1 MKQPILFVLLGLLAS
16 ASATAQSVYLV
27 DIKADGAT
35 VEHHGFAAPDANLA
49 DGFAATY
56 HLPKTVPGTY
66 ATLDYGRFVT
76 DFTAIDA
83 EGKALKVKKKGNN
96 SWEVRGSAAPVTV
109 RYTVASIMELKVKKD
124 KIFEPASTYHDDQKG
139 SVLNGGGVYGFWT
152 GQERGA
158 VTVDLGTPEGW
169 FAATSLE
176 GKAGNG
182 RTKLVAS
189 SYHALLDNPVLLT
202 KPDTAGFWVANTR
215 VTIAVLDL
223 NGTPRAADFKRELE
237 ADMSAVARF
246 LPQLPVDRYTFL
258 TMVGDFRWAG
268 DVLFSGK
275 PSVGGIIKVVRSLSN
290 QGFGALE
297 HNTSSVYY
305 LGDFGSGERMP
316 EDLRVE
322 KQLLDAAV
330 HEFMHIITPLG
341 LHAPAIH
348 DFDYANPTMSQH
360 LWLYEGV
367 TEYFAQLIRYQ
378 GGRLTQQEYLDAMR
392 GKISQ
397 GEKFPNSKFS
407 FTEMSRNVLDKPY
420 ADAYM
425 HVYDRGAVM
434 AWLIDAQIRSA
445 HQGQRSLIDVIMAL
459 HTQYGPER
467 PFDEA
472 GFFDAFCEVAETPG
486 LREFF
491 TKHVEGREALPYA
504 EALKLVGLEYQAKG
518 SEVKAMNPLDA
529 GKNDLK
535 VKAGNLGMSRVVQKV
550 GPNEWA
556 GLQVGDEVAM
566 QDLVAAREAAVDG
579 VMKLPVT
586 RGGSRVV
593 LEVPVKTETVSRPHQ
608 LSVAN
613 DALWTAFSTR
623 P

>member
-1 MKQPILFVLLGLLAS
+1 MIRSFFFAALAL
-16 ASATAQSVYLV
+16 AATAKAQSVYRV
-27 DIKADGAT
+27 DLTADGAT
-35 VEHHGFAAPDANLA
+35 VAHTGFAAPDANPA
-49 DGFAATY
+49 DGFSATY

-66 ATLDYGRFVT
+66 ATLDYGRYVT
-76 DFTAIDA
+76 DFTATDA
-83 EGKALKVKKKGNN
+83 QGKALKVKKMGNN
-96 SWEVRGSAAPVTV
+96 SWKVSGTSAPVAV
-109 RYTVASIMELKVKKD
+109 RYSVASIMELEVKKN
-124 KIFEPASTYHDDQKG
+124 KIFEPASTFHDDQKG

-152 GQERGA
+152 GQERGS
-158 VTVDLGTPEGW
+158 VRVDLGTPAGW
-169 FAATSLE
+169 FAATSLDGE
-176 GKAGNG
+176 AGNG
-182 RTKLVAS
+182 RTLLRAD

-223 NGTPRAADFKRELE
+223 NATLRAADFKRELE
-237 ADMSAVARF
+237 ADMAAVARF

-268 DVLFSGK
+268 DILFSGK
-275 PSVGGIIKVVRSLSN
+275 PSLGGIIKVAKSLGS

-305 LGDFGSGERMP
+305 LGDFGTGERMP
-316 EDLRVE
+316 KELRVE

-348 DFDYANPTMSQH
+348 DFDYANPSMSQH

-378 GGRLTQQEYLDAMR
+378 GGRLSEKEYLDAMR
-392 GKISQ
+392 GKIVQ

-420 ADAYM
+420 KDAYL

-434 AWLIDAQIRSA
+434 AWLIDARIRGA
-445 HQGQRSLIDVIMAL
+445 HEGQKSLIDVIMAL
-459 HTQYGPER
+459 HTQYGPSR

-491 TKHVEGREALPYA
+491 ARHVEGREPLPYA
-504 EALKLVGLEYQAKG
+504 EALKLVGLDYAAEG
-518 SEVKAMNPLDA
+518 SEVKTLNPVEA

-535 VKAGNLGMSRVVQKV
+535 VSVENMGMTRVVKKV

-556 GLQVGDEVAM
+556 GLKVGDEVSM
-566 QDLVAAREAAVDG
+566 TELVAARNEAVDG

-586 RGGSRVV
+586 RGSERVV
-593 LEVPVKTETVSRPHQ
+593 LDVPVKTETVARPHH
-608 LSVAN
+608 LKVAN
-613 DALWTAFSTR
+613 DALWKGFSTR

>member
-1 MKQPILFVLLGLLAS
+1 MNRSLFFAALALGIA
-16 ASATAQSVYLV
+16 AQAQSVYRVEL
-27 DIKADGAT
+27 KADGAT
-35 VEHHGFAAPDANLA
+35 VEHREFPAPDANLA

-56 HLPKTVPGTY
+56 HLPKTIPGTY

-76 DFTAIDA
+76 DFTAIDGD
-83 EGKALKVKKKGNN
+83 GKALKVKKLGNN
-96 SWEVRGSAAPVTV
+96 SWEVRGDAAPVTL
-109 RYTVASIMELKVKKD
+109 RYTVASIMEVKTKKN
-124 KIFEPASTYHDDQKG
+124 KIFEPASTFHDDQKG

-152 GQERGA
+152 GQERVA
-158 VTVDLGTPEGW
+158 ITVDLGTPAGW

-176 GKAGNG
+176 GSVANG
-182 RTKLVAS
+182 RTMLRAN

-223 NGTPRAADFKRELE
+223 NGTSRAADFKRELE
-237 ADMSAVARF
+237 ADMAAVARF
-246 LPQLPVDRYTFL
+246 LPKLPVDRYTFL

-275 PSVGGIIKVVRSLSN
+275 PSIGGIIKVARSLGS

-316 EDLRVE
+316 AELRVE

-330 HEFMHIITPLG
+330 HEFMHVITPLG

-348 DFDYANPTMSQH
+348 DFDYINPTMSQH

-397 GEKFPNSKFS
+397 GEKFPNDKFS

-420 ADAYM
+420 KDAYM

-434 AWLIDAQIRSA
+434 AWLIDAQIRGA
-445 HQGQRSLIDVIMAL
+445 HQNQRSLIDVIMAL
-459 HTQYGPER
+459 HRQYGPDR

-491 TKHVEGREALPYA
+491 SKHVEGREPLPYA
-504 EALKLVGLEYQAKG
+504 EALMLVGLEYSAEG
-518 SEVKAMNPLDA
+518 SEIKAVNPLDA

-535 VKAGNLGMSRVVQKV
+535 IKISNLGMTRVVKKV
-550 GPNEWA
+550 GPEEWA

-566 QDLVAAREAAVDG
+566 QDLVAARDAASESI
-579 VMKLPVT
+579 MKLPVT
-586 RGGSRVV
+586 RGGNRVV
-593 LEVPVKTETVSRPHQ
+593 LEVPVKTETVARPHQ
-608 LSVAN
+608 LTVAN
-613 DALWTAFSTR
+613 DALWGAFTAR

>member
-1 MKQPILFVLLGLLAS
+1 MKHATLLALFGLFTGTV
-16 ASATAQSVYLV
+16 ANAQSVYQV
-27 DIKADGAT
+27 DLKADGAT
-35 VEHHGFAAPDANLA
+35 VEHRGFAAPDANLA
-49 DGFAATY
+49 DGFSATY

-76 DFTAIDA
+76 DFTAVDA
-83 EGKALKVKKKGNN
+83 QGNTLKVKKMGNN
-96 SWEVRGSAAPVTV
+96 SWEVRGSSAPVAV

-124 KIFEPASTYHDDQKG
+124 KIFEPASTFHDDQKG

-152 GQERGA
+152 GQERGP
-158 VTVDLGTPEGW
+158 VTVDLGTPQGW

-176 GKAGNG
+176 GEVLGD
-182 RTKLVAS
+182 RTKLVAQ

-215 VTIAVLDL
+215 VTVAVLDL
-223 NGTPRAADFKRELE
+223 NGTARAAEFKRELE
-237 ADMSAVARF
+237 ADMAAVARF

-268 DVLFSGK
+268 DILFSGK
-275 PSVGGIIKVVRSLSN
+275 PSVGGILKVVRALSQ

-316 EDLRVE
+316 DELRVE

-378 GGRLTQQEYLDAMR
+378 GGRLTEKEYLDAMR
-392 GKISQ
+392 GKLIQ
-397 GEKFPNSKFS
+397 GEKFPNRKFS

-420 ADAYM
+420 KDAYL

-434 AWLIDAQIRSA
+434 AWLIDAQIRGA
-445 HQGQRSLIDVIMAL
+445 HDGQRTLIDVIMAL
-459 HTQYGPER
+459 HAQYGPDR
-467 PFDEA
+467 AFDEA

-486 LREFF
+486 LRAFF
-491 TKHVEGREALPYA
+491 AQHVEGREPLPYA
-504 EALKLVGLEYQAKG
+504 DALKLVGLEYRAQG
-518 SEVKAMNPLDA
+518 SEVKALNPLEA

-535 VKAGNLGMSRVVQKV
+535 VKSSNLGMNRVVKKV

-556 GLQVGDEVAM
+556 GLKAGDEVAM
-566 QDLVAAREAAVDG
+566 KDLVAARDSAVDG
-579 VMKLPVT
+579 MMKLPVT
-586 RGGSRVV
+586 RGGTQVV
-593 LEVPVKTETVSRPHQ
+593 LDVPVKTETVTRPHQ
-608 LSVAN
+608 LTVVDQLRWN
-613 DALWTAFSTR
+613 AFTTR

>member
-1 MKQPILFVLLGLLAS
+1 MKQILSLTALALVGS
-16 ASATAQSVYLV
+16 AFAQSVYRVEL
-27 DIKADGAT
+27 KADGAT
-35 VEHHGFAAPDANLA
+35 VEHREFPAPDANLA

-56 HLPKTVPGTY
+56 HLPKTIPGTY
-66 ATLDYGRFVT
+66 ATLDYGRYVT
-76 DFTAIDA
+76 DFAAIDGD
-83 EGKALKVKKKGNN
+83 GKALKVKKLGNN
-96 SWEVRGSAAPVTV
+96 SWTVSGSAAPVAV
-109 RYTVASIMELKVKKD
+109 RYTVASIMEVKTKKN
-124 KIFEPASTYHDDQKG
+124 KIFEPASTFHDDQKG

-152 GQERGA
+152 GQERGS
-158 VTVDLGTPEGW
+158 VTVDLGTPDGW

-176 GKAGNG
+176 GSAANG
-182 RTKLVAS
+182 RTMLRAE

-223 NGTPRAADFKRELE
+223 NGTSRAADFKRELE
-237 ADMSAVARF
+237 ADMAAVARF
-246 LPQLPVDRYTFL
+246 LPKLPVDRYTFL

-268 DVLFSGK
+268 DILFSGK
-275 PSVGGIIKVVRSLSN
+275 PSIGGIIKVARSLGS

-297 HNTSSVYY
+297 HNTSSLYY

-316 EDLRVE
+316 AELRVE

-330 HEFMHIITPLG
+330 HEFMHVITPLG

-348 DFDYANPTMSQH
+348 DFDYINPTMSQH

-397 GEKFPNSKFS
+397 GEKFPNDKFS
-407 FTEMSRNVLDKPY
+407 FTEMSRNVLDNPY
-420 ADAYM
+420 KDAYM

-434 AWLIDAQIRSA
+434 AWLIDAQIRGA
-445 HQGQRSLIDVIMAL
+445 HQNQRSLIDVIMAL
-459 HTQYGPER
+459 HRQYGPDR
-467 PFDEA
+467 PFEEA
-472 GFFDAFCEVAETPG
+472 RFFDAFCEVAKTPG

-491 TKHVEGREALPYA
+491 AKHVEGREPLPYA
-504 EALKLVGLEYQAKG
+504 EALKLVGLEYSAQG
-518 SEVKAMNPLDA
+518 SEIKAINPLDA

-535 VKAGNLGMSRVVQKV
+535 VKITNLGMTRVVKKV
-550 GPNEWA
+550 GPEEWA
-556 GLQVGDEVAM
+556 GLQLGDEVAM
-566 QDLVAAREAAVDG
+566 QDLVAARDAASESI
-579 VMKLPVT
+579 MKLPVT
-586 RGGSRVV
+586 RGGTRVV
-593 LEVPVKTETVSRPHQ
+593 LEVPVKTVTVARAHY

-613 DALWTAFSTR
+613 EALWTAFSTR

>member
-1 MKQPILFVLLGLLAS
+1 MKQILSLTALALVGS
-16 ASATAQSVYLV
+16 AFAQSVYRVEL
-27 DIKADGAT
+27 KADGAT
-35 VEHHGFAAPDANLA
+35 VEHREFPAPDANLA

-56 HLPKTVPGTY
+56 HLPKTIPGTY

-76 DFTAIDA
+76 DFAAIDGD
-83 EGKALKVKKKGNN
+83 GKALKVKKLGNN
-96 SWEVRGSAAPVTV
+96 SWTVSGSAAPVAV
-109 RYTVASIMELKVKKD
+109 RYTVASIMEVKTKKN
-124 KIFEPASTYHDDQKG
+124 KIFEPASTFHDDQKG

-152 GQERGA
+152 GQERGS
-158 VTVDLGTPEGW
+158 VTVDLGTPDGW

-176 GKAGNG
+176 GSAANG
-182 RTKLVAS
+182 RTMLRAE

-223 NGTPRAADFKRELE
+223 NGTSRAADFKRELE
-237 ADMSAVARF
+237 ADMAAVARF
-246 LPQLPVDRYTFL
+246 LPKLPVDRYTFL

-268 DVLFSGK
+268 DILFSGK
-275 PSVGGIIKVVRSLSN
+275 PSIGGIIKVARSLGS

-297 HNTSSVYY
+297 HNTSSLYY

-316 EDLRVE
+316 AELRVE

-330 HEFMHIITPLG
+330 HEFMHVITPLG

-348 DFDYANPTMSQH
+348 DFDYINPTMSQH

-397 GEKFPNSKFS
+397 GEKFPNDKFS
-407 FTEMSRNVLDKPY
+407 FTEMSRNVLDNPY
-420 ADAYM
+420 KDAYM

-434 AWLIDAQIRSA
+434 AWLIDAQIRGA
-445 HQGQRSLIDVIMAL
+445 HQNQRSLIDVIMAL
-459 HTQYGPER
+459 HRQYGPDR
-467 PFDEA
+467 PFEEA
-472 GFFDAFCEVAETPG
+472 RFFDAFCEVAKTPG

-491 TKHVEGREALPYA
+491 AKHVEGREPLPYS
-504 EALKLVGLEYQAKG
+504 EALKLVGLEYSAQG
-518 SEVKAMNPLDA
+518 SEIMAINPLDA

-535 VKAGNLGMSRVVQKV
+535 VKVTNLGMTRVVKKV
-550 GPNEWA
+550 GPEEWA
-556 GLQVGDEVAM
+556 GLQLGDEVAM
-566 QDLVAAREAAVDG
+566 QDLVAARDAASESI
-579 VMKLPVT
+579 MKLPVT
-586 RGGSRVV
+586 RGGTRVV
-593 LEVPVKTETVSRPHQ
+593 LEVPVKTVTVARAHY

-613 DALWTAFSTR
+613 EALWTAFSTR

>member
-1 MKQPILFVLLGLLAS
+1 MKHATLLALFGLFTGTV
-16 ASATAQSVYLV
+16 ANAQSVYQV
-27 DIKADGAT
+27 DLKADGAT
-35 VEHHGFAAPDANLA
+35 VEHRGFAAPDANLA
-49 DGFAATY
+49 DGFSATY

-76 DFTAIDA
+76 DFTAVDA
-83 EGKALKVKKKGNN
+83 RGNALKVKKMGNN
-96 SWEVRGSAAPVTV
+96 SWEVRGSSAPVAV

-124 KIFEPASTYHDDQKG
+124 KIFEPASTFHDDQKG

-152 GQERGA
+152 GQERGP
-158 VTVDLGTPEGW
+158 VTVDLGTPQGW

-176 GKAGNG
+176 GEVLGD
-182 RTKLVAS
+182 RTKLVAQ

-215 VTIAVLDL
+215 VTVAVLDL
-223 NGTPRAADFKRELE
+223 NGTARAAEFKRELE
-237 ADMSAVARF
+237 ADMAAVARF

-268 DVLFSGK
+268 DILFSGK
-275 PSVGGIIKVVRSLSN
+275 PSVGGILKVVRALSQ

-316 EDLRVE
+316 DELRVE

-378 GGRLTQQEYLDAMR
+378 GGRLTEKEYLDAMR
-392 GKISQ
+392 GKLIQ
-397 GEKFPNSKFS
+397 GEKFPNRKFS

-420 ADAYM
+420 KDAYL

-434 AWLIDAQIRSA
+434 AWLIDAQIRGA
-445 HQGQRSLIDVIMAL
+445 HDGQRTLIDVIMAL
-459 HTQYGPER
+459 HAQYGPDR
-467 PFDEA
+467 AFDET
-472 GFFDAFCEVAETPG
+472 GFFDAFCEVAEVPG
-486 LREFF
+486 LRAFF
-491 TKHVEGREALPYA
+491 ARHVEGREPLPYA
-504 EALKLVGLEYQAKG
+504 DALKLVGLEYRAQG
-518 SEVKAMNPLDA
+518 SEVKALNPLEA

-535 VKAGNLGMSRVVQKV
+535 VKASNLGMNRVVKKV

-556 GLQVGDEVAM
+556 GLKAGDEVAM
-566 QDLVAAREAAVDG
+566 KDLVAARDSAVDG
-579 VMKLPVT
+579 MMKLPVT
-586 RGGSRVV
+586 RGGTQVV
-593 LEVPVKTETVSRPHQ
+593 LDVPVKTETVTRPHQ
-608 LSVAN
+608 LTVVDQLRWN
-613 DALWTAFSTR
+613 AFTTR

>member
-1 MKQPILFVLLGLLAS
+1 MKQILSLTALALVGS
-16 ASATAQSVYLV
+16 AFAQSVYRVEL
-27 DIKADGAT
+27 KADGAT
-35 VEHHGFAAPDANLA
+35 VEHREFPAPDANLA

-56 HLPKTVPGTY
+56 HLPKTIPGTY

-76 DFTAIDA
+76 DFAAIDGD
-83 EGKALKVKKKGNN
+83 GKALKVKKLGNN
-96 SWEVRGSAAPVTV
+96 SWTVSGSAAPVAV
-109 RYTVASIMELKVKKD
+109 RYTVASIMEVKTKKN
-124 KIFEPASTYHDDQKG
+124 KIFEPASTFHDDQKG

-152 GQERGA
+152 GQERGS
-158 VTVDLGTPEGW
+158 VTVDLGTPDGW

-176 GKAGNG
+176 GSAANG
-182 RTKLVAS
+182 RTMLRAE

-223 NGTPRAADFKRELE
+223 NGTSRAADFKRELE
-237 ADMSAVARF
+237 ADMAAVARF
-246 LPQLPVDRYTFL
+246 LPKLPVDRYTFL

-268 DVLFSGK
+268 DILFSGK
-275 PSVGGIIKVVRSLSN
+275 PSIGGIIKVARSLGS

-297 HNTSSVYY
+297 HNTSSLYY

-316 EDLRVE
+316 AELRVE

-330 HEFMHIITPLG
+330 HEFMHVITPLG

-348 DFDYANPTMSQH
+348 DFDYINPTMSQH

-397 GEKFPNSKFS
+397 GEKFPNDKFS
-407 FTEMSRNVLDKPY
+407 FTEMSRNVLDNPY
-420 ADAYM
+420 KDAYM

-434 AWLIDAQIRSA
+434 AWLIDAQIRGA
-445 HQGQRSLIDVIMAL
+445 HQNQRSLIDVIMAL
-459 HTQYGPER
+459 HRQYGPDR
-467 PFDEA
+467 PFEEA
-472 GFFDAFCEVAETPG
+472 RFFDAFCEVAKTPG

-491 TKHVEGREALPYA
+491 AKHVEGREPLPYA
-504 EALKLVGLEYQAKG
+504 EALKLVGLEYSAQG
-518 SEVKAMNPLDA
+518 SEIKAINPLDA

-535 VKAGNLGMSRVVQKV
+535 VKITNLGMTRVVKKV
-550 GPNEWA
+550 GPEEWA
-556 GLQVGDEVAM
+556 GLQLGDEVAM
-566 QDLVAAREAAVDG
+566 QDLVAARDAASENI
-579 VMKLPVT
+579 MKLPVT
-586 RGGSRVV
+586 RGGTRVV
-593 LEVPVKTETVSRPHQ
+593 LEVPVKTVTVARAHY

-613 DALWTAFSTR
+613 EALWTAFSTR

>member
-1 MKQPILFVLLGLLAS
+1 MNRSLFFAALSLGIA
-16 ASATAQSVYLV
+16 AQAQSVYRVEL
-27 DIKADGAT
+27 KADGAT
-35 VEHHGFAAPDANLA
+35 VEHREFPAPDANLA

-56 HLPKTVPGTY
+56 HLPKTIPGTY
-66 ATLDYGRFVT
+66 ATLDYGRYVT
-76 DFTAIDA
+76 DFTAIDGD
-83 EGKALKVKKKGNN
+83 GKALKVKKLGNN
-96 SWEVRGSAAPVTV
+96 SWEVRGDAAPVTL
-109 RYTVASIMELKVKKD
+109 RYTVASIMEVKTKKN
-124 KIFEPASTYHDDQKG
+124 KIFEPASTFHDDQKG

-152 GQERGA
+152 GQERGS
-158 VTVDLGTPEGW
+158 VTVDLETPAGW

-176 GKAGNG
+176 GSVANG

-223 NGTPRAADFKRELE
+223 NGTPRAAEFKRELE
-237 ADMSAVARF
+237 ADMAAVARF
-246 LPQLPVDRYTFL
+246 LPKLPVDRYTFL

-275 PSVGGIIKVVRSLSN
+275 PSIGGIIKVARRLGS

-316 EDLRVE
+316 AELRVE

-330 HEFMHIITPLG
+330 HEFMHVITPLG

-348 DFDYANPTMSQH
+348 DFDYINPTMSQH

-397 GEKFPNSKFS
+397 GERFPNDKFS
-407 FTEMSRNVLDKPY
+407 FTEMSRSVLDKPY

-434 AWLIDAQIRSA
+434 AWLIDAQIRGA
-445 HQGQRSLIDVIMAL
+445 HQNQRSLIDVIMAL
-459 HTQYGPER
+459 HRQYGPDR

-491 TKHVEGREALPYA
+491 AKHVEGREPLPYS
-504 EALKLVGLEYQAKG
+504 EALMLVGLEYSAEG
-518 SEVKAMNPLDA
+518 SEIKAINPLDA

-535 VKAGNLGMSRVVQKV
+535 VKVTNLFMTRMVKKV
-550 GPNEWA
+550 GPEEWA

-566 QDLVAAREAAVDG
+566 QDLVSARDAAVDG
-579 VMKLPVT
+579 IMKLPVT
-586 RGGSRVV
+586 RGGTRVV
-593 LEVPVKTETVSRPHQ
+593 LEVPVKTETVARAHQ

-613 DALWTAFSTR
+613 DALWGAFTAR

>member
-1 MKQPILFVLLGLLAS
+1 MIRSFFFAALAL
-16 ASATAQSVYLV
+16 AATAKAQSVYRV
-27 DIKADGAT
+27 DLTADGAT
-35 VEHHGFAAPDANLA
+35 VAHTGFAAPDANLA

-66 ATLDYGRFVT
+66 ATLDYGRYVT
-76 DFTAIDA
+76 DFTATDA
-83 EGKALKVKKKGNN
+83 QGKALKVKKMGNN
-96 SWEVRGSAAPVTV
+96 SWKVSGTEAPVAV
-109 RYTVASIMELKVKKD
+109 RYSVASIMELEVKKN
-124 KIFEPASTYHDDQKG
+124 KIFEPASTFHDDQKG

-152 GQERGA
+152 GQERGS
-158 VTVDLGTPEGW
+158 VRVDLGTPAGW
-169 FAATSLE
+169 FAATSLDGE
-176 GKAGNG
+176 AGNG
-182 RTKLVAS
+182 RTLLRAD

-237 ADMSAVARF
+237 ADMAAVARF

-268 DVLFSGK
+268 DILFSGK
-275 PSVGGIIKVVRSLSN
+275 PSLGGIIKVAKSLGS

-305 LGDFGSGERMP
+305 LGDFGTGERMP
-316 EDLRVE
+316 KELRVE

-348 DFDYANPTMSQH
+348 DFDYANPSMSQH

-378 GGRLTQQEYLDAMR
+378 GGRLSEKEYLDAMR
-392 GKISQ
+392 GKIVQ

-420 ADAYM
+420 KDAYL

-434 AWLIDAQIRSA
+434 AWLIDARIRGA
-445 HQGQRSLIDVIMAL
+445 HEGQKSLIDVIMAL
-459 HTQYGPER
+459 HTQYGPSR

-491 TKHVEGREALPYA
+491 ARHVEGREPFPYA
-504 EALKLVGLEYQAKG
+504 EALKLVGLDYAAEG
-518 SEVKAMNPLDA
+518 SEVKTLNPVEA

-535 VKAGNLGMSRVVQKV
+535 VSVENMGMTRVVKKV

-556 GLQVGDEVAM
+556 GLKVGDEVSM
-566 QDLVAAREAAVDG
+566 TELVAARNEAVDG

-586 RGGSRVV
+586 RGSERVV
-593 LEVPVKTETVSRPHQ
+593 LDVPVKTETVARPHH
-608 LSVAN
+608 LKVAN
-613 DALWTAFSTR
+613 DALWKGFSTR

>member
-1 MKQPILFVLLGLLAS
+1 MIRSFFFAALAL
-16 ASATAQSVYLV
+16 AATAKAQSVYRV
-27 DIKADGAT
+27 DLTADGAT
-35 VEHHGFAAPDANLA
+35 VAHTGFAAPDANPA
-49 DGFAATY
+49 DGFSATY

-66 ATLDYGRFVT
+66 ATLDYGRYVT
-76 DFTAIDA
+76 DFTATDA
-83 EGKALKVKKKGNN
+83 QGKALKVKKMGNN
-96 SWEVRGSAAPVTV
+96 SWKVSGTSAPVAV
-109 RYTVASIMELKVKKD
+109 RYSVASIMELEVKKN
-124 KIFEPASTYHDDQKG
+124 KIFEPASTFHDDQKG

-152 GQERGA
+152 GQERGS
-158 VTVDLGTPEGW
+158 VRVDLGTPAGW
-169 FAATSLE
+169 FAATSLDGE
-176 GKAGNG
+176 AGNG
-182 RTKLVAS
+182 RTLLRAD

-237 ADMSAVARF
+237 ADMAAVARF

-268 DVLFSGK
+268 DILFSGK
-275 PSVGGIIKVVRSLSN
+275 PSLGGIIKVAKSLGS

-305 LGDFGSGERMP
+305 LGDFGTGERMP
-316 EDLRVE
+316 KELRVE

-348 DFDYANPTMSQH
+348 DFDYANPSMSQH

-378 GGRLTQQEYLDAMR
+378 GGRLSEKEYLDAMR
-392 GKISQ
+392 GKIVQ

-420 ADAYM
+420 KDAYL

-434 AWLIDAQIRSA
+434 AWLIDARIRGA
-445 HQGQRSLIDVIMAL
+445 HEGQKSLIDVIMAL
-459 HTQYGPER
+459 HTQYGPSR

-491 TKHVEGREALPYA
+491 ARHVEGREPLPYA
-504 EALKLVGLEYQAKG
+504 EALKLVGLDYAAEG
-518 SEVKAMNPLDA
+518 SEVKTLNPVEA

-535 VKAGNLGMSRVVQKV
+535 VSVENMGMTRVVKKV

-556 GLQVGDEVAM
+556 GLKVGDEVSM
-566 QDLVAAREAAVDG
+566 TELVAARNEAVDG

-586 RGGSRVV
+586 RGNERVV
-593 LEVPVKTETVSRPHQ
+593 LDVPVKTETVARPHH
-608 LSVAN
+608 LKVAN
-613 DALWTAFSTR
+613 DALWKGFSTR

>member
-1 MKQPILFVLLGLLAS
+1 MKQILSLTALALVGS
-16 ASATAQSVYLV
+16 AFAQSVYRVEL
-27 DIKADGAT
+27 KADGAT
-35 VEHHGFAAPDANLA
+35 VEHREFPAPDANLA

-56 HLPKTVPGTY
+56 HLPITIPGTY

-76 DFTAIDA
+76 DFAAIDGD
-83 EGKALKVKKKGNN
+83 GKALKVKKLGNN
-96 SWEVRGSAAPVTV
+96 SWTVSGSAAPVAV
-109 RYTVASIMELKVKKD
+109 RYTVASIMEVKTKKN
-124 KIFEPASTYHDDQKG
+124 KIFEPASTFHDDQKG

-152 GQERGA
+152 GQERGS
-158 VTVDLGTPEGW
+158 VTVDLGTPDGW

-176 GKAGNG
+176 GSAANG
-182 RTKLVAS
+182 RTMLRAE

-223 NGTPRAADFKRELE
+223 NGTSRAADFKRELE
-237 ADMSAVARF
+237 ADMAAVARF
-246 LPQLPVDRYTFL
+246 LPKLPVDRYTFL

-268 DVLFSGK
+268 DILFSGK
-275 PSVGGIIKVVRSLSN
+275 PSIGGIIKVARSLGS

-297 HNTSSVYY
+297 HNTSSLYY

-316 EDLRVE
+316 AELRVE

-330 HEFMHIITPLG
+330 HEFMHVITPLG

-348 DFDYANPTMSQH
+348 DFDYINPTMSQH

-397 GEKFPNSKFS
+397 GEKFPNDKFS
-407 FTEMSRNVLDKPY
+407 FTEMSRNVLDNPY
-420 ADAYM
+420 KDAYM

-434 AWLIDAQIRSA
+434 AWLIDAQIRGA
-445 HQGQRSLIDVIMAL
+445 HQNQRSLIDVIMAL
-459 HTQYGPER
+459 HRQYGPDR
-467 PFDEA
+467 PFEEA
-472 GFFDAFCEVAETPG
+472 RFFDAFCEVAKTPG

-491 TKHVEGREALPYA
+491 AKHVEGREPLPYA
-504 EALKLVGLEYQAKG
+504 EALKLVGLDYSAQG
-518 SEVKAMNPLDA
+518 SEIKAINPLDA

-535 VKAGNLGMSRVVQKV
+535 VKITNLGMTRVVKKV
-550 GPNEWA
+550 GPEEWA
-556 GLQVGDEVAM
+556 GLQLGDEVAM
-566 QDLVAAREAAVDG
+566 QDLVAARDAASESI
-579 VMKLPVT
+579 MKLPVT
-586 RGGSRVV
+586 RGGTRVV
-593 LEVPVKTETVSRPHQ
+593 LEVPVKTVTVARAHY

-613 DALWTAFSTR
+613 EALWTAFSTR

>member
-1 MKQPILFVLLGLLAS
+1 MKQILSLTALALVGS
-16 ASATAQSVYLV
+16 AFAQSVYRVEL
-27 DIKADGAT
+27 KADGAT
-35 VEHHGFAAPDANLA
+35 VEHREFPAPDANLA

-56 HLPKTVPGTY
+56 HLPKTIPGTY

-76 DFTAIDA
+76 DFAAIDGD
-83 EGKALKVKKKGNN
+83 GKALKVKKLGNN
-96 SWEVRGSAAPVTV
+96 SWTVSGSAAPVAV
-109 RYTVASIMELKVKKD
+109 RYTVASIMEVKTKKN
-124 KIFEPASTYHDDQKG
+124 KIFEPASTFHDDQKG

-152 GQERGA
+152 GQERGS
-158 VTVDLGTPEGW
+158 VTVDLGTPDGW

-176 GKAGNG
+176 GSVANG

-215 VTIAVLDL
+215 VTLAVLDL
-223 NGTPRAADFKRELE
+223 NGTSRAADFKRELE
-237 ADMSAVARF
+237 ADMAAVARF
-246 LPQLPVDRYTFL
+246 LPKLPVDRYTFL

-268 DVLFSGK
+268 DILFSGK
-275 PSVGGIIKVVRSLSN
+275 PSIGGIIKVARSLGS

-297 HNTSSVYY
+297 HNTSSLYY

-316 EDLRVE
+316 AELRVE

-330 HEFMHIITPLG
+330 HEFMHVITPLG

-348 DFDYANPTMSQH
+348 DFDYINPTMSQH

-397 GEKFPNSKFS
+397 GEKFPNDKFS
-407 FTEMSRNVLDKPY
+407 FTEMSRNVLDNPY
-420 ADAYM
+420 KDAYM

-434 AWLIDAQIRSA
+434 AWLIDAQIRGA
-445 HQGQRSLIDVIMAL
+445 HQNQRSLIDVIMAL
-459 HTQYGPER
+459 HRQYGPDR
-467 PFDEA
+467 PFEEA
-472 GFFDAFCEVAETPG
+472 RFFDAFCEVAKTPG

-491 TKHVEGREALPYA
+491 SKHVEGREPLPYS
-504 EALKLVGLEYQAKG
+504 EALKLVGLEYSAEG
-518 SEVKAMNPLDA
+518 SEIKAINPLDA

-535 VKAGNLGMSRVVQKV
+535 VKVTNLGMTRMVKKV
-550 GPNEWA
+550 GPEEWA
-556 GLQVGDEVAM
+556 GLQLGDEVAM
-566 QDLVAAREAAVDG
+566 QDLVAARDAASESI
-579 VMKLPVT
+579 MKLPVT
-586 RGGSRVV
+586 RGGTRVV
-593 LEVPVKTETVSRPHQ
+593 LEVPVKTVTVARAHY

-613 DALWTAFSTR
+613 EALWTAFSTR

>member
-1 MKQPILFVLLGLLAS
+1 MNRSLFFAALALGIA
-16 ASATAQSVYLV
+16 AQAQSVYRVEL
-27 DIKADGAT
+27 KADGAT
-35 VEHHGFAAPDANLA
+35 VEHREFPAPDANLA

-56 HLPKTVPGTY
+56 HLPKTIPGTY

-76 DFTAIDA
+76 DFAAIDGD
-83 EGKALKVKKKGNN
+83 GKALKVKKLGNN
-96 SWEVRGSAAPVTV
+96 SWTVSGSAAPVAV
-109 RYTVASIMELKVKKD
+109 RYTVASIMEVKTKKN
-124 KIFEPASTYHDDQKG
+124 KIFEPASTFHDDQKG

-152 GQERGA
+152 GQERGS
-158 VTVDLGTPEGW
+158 VTVDLGTPDGW

-176 GKAGNG
+176 GSAANG
-182 RTKLVAS
+182 RTMLRAE

-223 NGTPRAADFKRELE
+223 NGTSRAADFKRELE
-237 ADMSAVARF
+237 ADMAAVARF
-246 LPQLPVDRYTFL
+246 LPKLPVDRYTFL

-268 DVLFSGK
+268 DILFNGK
-275 PSVGGIIKVVRSLSN
+275 PSIGGIIKVARSLGS

-297 HNTSSVYY
+297 HNTSSLYY

-316 EDLRVE
+316 AELRVE

-330 HEFMHIITPLG
+330 HEFMHVITPLG

-348 DFDYANPTMSQH
+348 DFDYINPTMSQH

-397 GEKFPNSKFS
+397 GEKFPNDKFS
-407 FTEMSRNVLDKPY
+407 FTEMSRNVLDNPY
-420 ADAYM
+420 KDAYM

-434 AWLIDAQIRSA
+434 AWLIDAQIRGA
-445 HQGQRSLIDVIMAL
+445 HQNQRSLIDVIMAL
-459 HTQYGPER
+459 HRQYGPDR
-467 PFDEA
+467 PFEEA
-472 GFFDAFCEVAETPG
+472 RFFDAFCEVAKTPG

-491 TKHVEGREALPYA
+491 AKHVEGREPLPYA
-504 EALKLVGLEYQAKG
+504 EALKLVGLEYSAQG
-518 SEVKAMNPLDA
+518 SEIKAINPLDA

-535 VKAGNLGMSRVVQKV
+535 VKITNLGMTRVVKKV
-550 GPNEWA
+550 GPEEWA
-556 GLQVGDEVAM
+556 GLQLGDEVAM
-566 QDLVAAREAAVDG
+566 QDLVAARDAASESI
-579 VMKLPVT
+579 MKLPVT
-586 RGGSRVV
+586 RGGTRVV
-593 LEVPVKTETVSRPHQ
+593 LEVPVKTVTVARAHY

-613 DALWTAFSTR
+613 EALWTAFSTR

>member
-1 MKQPILFVLLGLLAS
+1 MKQILSLTALALVGS
-16 ASATAQSVYLV
+16 AFAQSVYRVEL
-27 DIKADGAT
+27 KADGAT
-35 VEHHGFAAPDANLA
+35 VEHREFPAPDANLA

-56 HLPKTVPGTY
+56 HLPKTIPGTY

-76 DFTAIDA
+76 DFSAIDGD
-83 EGKALKVKKKGNN
+83 GKALKVKKLGNN
-96 SWEVRGSAAPVTV
+96 SWTVSGSAAPVAV
-109 RYTVASIMELKVKKD
+109 RYTVASIMEVKTKKN
-124 KIFEPASTYHDDQKG
+124 KIFEPASTFHDDQKG

-152 GQERGA
+152 GQERGS
-158 VTVDLGTPEGW
+158 VTVDLGTPDGW

-176 GKAGNG
+176 GSAANG
-182 RTKLVAS
+182 RTMLRAE

-223 NGTPRAADFKRELE
+223 NGTSRAADFKRELE
-237 ADMSAVARF
+237 ADMAAVARF
-246 LPQLPVDRYTFL
+246 LPKLPVDRYTFL

-268 DVLFSGK
+268 DILFSGK
-275 PSVGGIIKVVRSLSN
+275 PSIGGIIKVARSLGS

-297 HNTSSVYY
+297 HNTSSLYY

-316 EDLRVE
+316 AELRVE

-330 HEFMHIITPLG
+330 HEFMHVITPLG

-348 DFDYANPTMSQH
+348 DFDYINPTMSQH

-397 GEKFPNSKFS
+397 GEKFPNDKFS
-407 FTEMSRNVLDKPY
+407 FTEMSRNVLDNPY
-420 ADAYM
+420 KDAYM

-434 AWLIDAQIRSA
+434 AWLIDAQIRGA
-445 HQGQRSLIDVIMAL
+445 HQNQRSLIDVIMAL
-459 HTQYGPER
+459 HRQYGPDR
-467 PFDEA
+467 PFEEA
-472 GFFDAFCEVAETPG
+472 RFFDAFCEVAKTPG

-491 TKHVEGREALPYA
+491 AKHVEGREPLPYA
-504 EALKLVGLEYQAKG
+504 EALKLVGLEYSAQG
-518 SEVKAMNPLDA
+518 SEIKAINPLDA

-535 VKAGNLGMSRVVQKV
+535 VKITNLGMTRVVKKV
-550 GPNEWA
+550 GPEEWA
-556 GLQVGDEVAM
+556 GLQLGDEVAM
-566 QDLVAAREAAVDG
+566 QDLVAARDAASESI
-579 VMKLPVT
+579 MKLPVT
-586 RGGSRVV
+586 RGGTRVV
-593 LEVPVKTETVSRPHQ
+593 LEVPVKTVTVARAHY

-613 DALWTAFSTR
+613 EALWTAFSTR

>member
-1 MKQPILFVLLGLLAS
+1 MNRSFFFAALALGIA
-16 ASATAQSVYLV
+16 AQAQSVYRVEL
-27 DIKADGAT
+27 KADGAT
-35 VEHHGFAAPDANLA
+35 VEHREFPAPDANLA

-56 HLPKTVPGTY
+56 NLPKTIPGTY

-76 DFTAIDA
+76 DFTAIDGD
-83 EGKALKVKKKGNN
+83 GKALKVKKLGNN
-96 SWEVRGSAAPVTV
+96 SWTVSGSAAPVAV

-124 KIFEPASTYHDDQKG
+124 KIFEPASTFHDDQKG

-152 GQERGA
+152 GQERVA
-158 VTVDLGTPEGW
+158 ITVDLGTPAGW

-176 GKAGNG
+176 GSVANG
-182 RTKLVAS
+182 RTMLRAN

-223 NGTPRAADFKRELE
+223 NGTSRATDFKRELE
-237 ADMSAVARF
+237 ADMAAVARF

-268 DVLFSGK
+268 DILFSGK
-275 PSVGGIIKVVRSLSN
+275 PSIGGIIKVAKSLGS

-316 EDLRVE
+316 AELRVE

-330 HEFMHIITPLG
+330 HEFMHVITPLG

-348 DFDYANPTMSQH
+348 DFDYINPTMSQH

-397 GEKFPNSKFS
+397 GEKFPNDKFS
-407 FTEMSRNVLDKPY
+407 FTEMSRSVLDKPY

-434 AWLIDAQIRSA
+434 AWLIDAQIRGA
-445 HQGQRSLIDVIMAL
+445 HQNQRSLIDVIMAL
-459 HTQYGPER
+459 HRQFGPDR

-491 TKHVEGREALPYA
+491 AKHVEGREPLPYA
-504 EALKLVGLEYQAKG
+504 EALMLVGLEYSAEG
-518 SEVKAMNPLDA
+518 SEIKTVNPLDA

-535 VKAGNLGMSRVVQKV
+535 IKISNLGMTRVVKKV
-550 GPNEWA
+550 GPEEWA

-566 QDLVAAREAAVDG
+566 QDLVSARDAAVDG
-579 VMKLPVT
+579 IMKLPVT
-586 RGGSRVV
+586 RGGTRVV
-593 LEVPVKTETVSRPHQ
+593 LEVPVKTETVARAHQ
-608 LSVAN
+608 LRVAN
-613 DALWTAFSTR
+613 DELWGAFTAR

>member
-1 MKQPILFVLLGLLAS
+1 
-16 ASATAQSVYLV
+16 
-27 DIKADGAT
+27 
-35 VEHHGFAAPDANLA
+35 
-49 DGFAATY
+49 
-56 HLPKTVPGTY
+56 
-66 ATLDYGRFVT
+66 
-76 DFTAIDA
+76 
-83 EGKALKVKKKGNN
+83 
-96 SWEVRGSAAPVTV
+96 
-109 RYTVASIMELKVKKD
+109 
-124 KIFEPASTYHDDQKG
+124 
-139 SVLNGGGVYGFWT
+139 
-152 GQERGA
+152 
-158 VTVDLGTPEGW
+158 
-169 FAATSLE
+169 
-176 GKAGNG
+176 
-182 RTKLVAS
+182 
-189 SYHALLDNPVLLT
+189 VLLT

-237 ADMSAVARF
+237 ADMAAVARF

-268 DVLFSGK
+268 DILFSGK
-275 PSVGGIIKVVRSLSN
+275 PSLGGIIKVAKSLGS

-305 LGDFGSGERMP
+305 LGDFGTGERMP
-316 EDLRVE
+316 KELRVE

-348 DFDYANPTMSQH
+348 DFDYANPSMSQH

-378 GGRLTQQEYLDAMR
+378 GGRLSEKEYLDAMR
-392 GKISQ
+392 GKIVQ

-420 ADAYM
+420 KDAYL

-434 AWLIDAQIRSA
+434 AWLIDARIRGA
-445 HQGQRSLIDVIMAL
+445 HEGQKSLIDVIMAL
-459 HTQYGPER
+459 HTQYGPSR

-491 TKHVEGREALPYA
+491 ARHVEGREPLPYA
-504 EALKLVGLEYQAKG
+504 EALKLVGLDYAAEG
-518 SEVKAMNPLDA
+518 SEVKTLNPVEA

-535 VKAGNLGMSRVVQKV
+535 VSVENMGMTRVVKKV

-556 GLQVGDEVAM
+556 GLKVGDEVSM
-566 QDLVAAREAAVDG
+566 TELVAARNEAVDG

-586 RGGSRVV
+586 RGSERVV
-593 LEVPVKTETVSRPHQ
+593 LDVPVKTETVARPHH
-608 LSVAN
+608 LKVAN
-613 DALWTAFSTR
+613 DALWKGFSTR

>member
-1 MKQPILFVLLGLLAS
+1 MNRSLFFAALSLGIA
-16 ASATAQSVYLV
+16 AQAQSVYRVEL
-27 DIKADGAT
+27 KADGAT
-35 VEHHGFAAPDANLA
+35 VEHREFPAPDANLA

-56 HLPKTVPGTY
+56 NLPKTIPGTY
-66 ATLDYGRFVT
+66 ATLDYGRYVT
-76 DFTAIDA
+76 DFTAIDGD
-83 EGKALKVKKKGNN
+83 GKALKVKKMGNN
-96 SWEVRGSAAPVTV
+96 SWEVRGDAAPVTL
-109 RYTVASIMELKVKKD
+109 RYTVASIMEVKTKKN
-124 KIFEPASTYHDDQKG
+124 KIFEPASTFHDDQKG

-152 GQERGA
+152 GQERVA
-158 VTVDLGTPEGW
+158 ITVDLETPAGW

-176 GKAGNG
+176 GSVANG
-182 RTKLVAS
+182 RTMLRAN

-215 VTIAVLDL
+215 VTLAVLDL
-223 NGTPRAADFKRELE
+223 NGTSRAADFKRELE
-237 ADMSAVARF
+237 ADMAAVARF

-275 PSVGGIIKVVRSLSN
+275 PSIGGIIKVARSLGS

-316 EDLRVE
+316 AELRVE

-330 HEFMHIITPLG
+330 HEFMHVITPLG

-348 DFDYANPTMSQH
+348 DFDYINPTMSQH

-397 GEKFPNSKFS
+397 GEKFPNDKFS
-407 FTEMSRNVLDKPY
+407 FTEMSRSVLDKPY
-420 ADAYM
+420 ADAYG

-434 AWLIDAQIRSA
+434 AWLIDAQIRGA
-445 HQGQRSLIDVIMAL
+445 HQNQRSLIDVIMAL
-459 HTQYGPER
+459 HRQYGPDR
-467 PFDEA
+467 PFEEA

-491 TKHVEGREALPYA
+491 AKHVEGREPLPYV
-504 EALKLVGLEYQAKG
+504 EALKLVGLEYSAEG
-518 SEVKAMNPLDA
+518 SEIKAINPLDA

-535 VKAGNLGMSRVVQKV
+535 VKISNLGMTRVVKKV
-550 GPNEWA
+550 GPEEWA

-566 QDLVAAREAAVDG
+566 QDLAAARDAASESI
-579 VMKLPVT
+579 MKLPVT
-586 RGGSRVV
+586 RGGTRVV
-593 LEVPVKTETVSRPHQ
+593 LEVPVKTETVVRPHH
-608 LSVAN
+608 LNVAN
-613 DALWTAFSTR
+613 DALWGAFTAR

>member
-1 MKQPILFVLLGLLAS
+1 MKSTVLFAALTVAS
-16 ASATAQSVYLV
+16 LSVSAQSVYRV
-27 DIKADGAT
+27 EIKADGAT
-35 VEHHGFAAPDANLA
+35 VEHRGFAAPDANVA
-49 DGFAATY
+49 DGFKATY

-76 DFTAIDA
+76 DFAAVDA
-83 EGKALKVKKKGNN
+83 QGKVLKVKNKGNN
-96 SWEVRGSAAPVTV
+96 SWEVSGSAAPVTV
-109 RYTVASIMELKVKKD
+109 RYSVASIMELKVKKD
-124 KIFEPASTYHDDQKG
+124 KIFEPASTFHDDQKG

-152 GQERGA
+152 GQERGPI
-158 VTVDLGTPEGW
+158 TVDLATPQGW

-176 GKAGNG
+176 GEVIGD
-182 RTKLVAS
+182 RTKLVAP
-189 SYHALLDNPVLLT
+189 SYHALLDNPVLLA

-215 VTIAVLDL
+215 VTVAVLDL
-223 NGTPRAADFKRELE
+223 NGTARAAEFKRELE
-237 ADMSAVARF
+237 ADMAAVARF

-275 PSVGGIIKVVRSLSN
+275 PSVGGIIKVVRALSQ

-305 LGDFGSGERMP
+305 LGDFGTGERMP
-316 EDLRVE
+316 AELRVE

-348 DFDYANPTMSQH
+348 DFDYANPSMSQH

-378 GGRLTQQEYLDAMR
+378 GGRLTEKEYLDAMR
-392 GKISQ
+392 VKISQ
-397 GEKFPNSKFS
+397 GEKFPNHKFS
-407 FTEMSRNVLDKPY
+407 FTEMSRNVLEKPY
-420 ADAYM
+420 ADAYL

-434 AWLIDAQIRSA
+434 AWLIDAQIRGA
-445 HQGQRSLIDVIMAL
+445 HHGERSLIDVIMAL
-459 HTQYGPER
+459 HAQYGPER

-472 GFFDAFCEVAETPG
+472 GFFDAFCEVAEVPG
-486 LREFF
+486 LRAFF
-491 TKHVEGREALPYA
+491 AKHVEGREPLPYTD
-504 EALKLVGLEYQAKG
+504 ALKLVGLEYQAKG
-518 SEVKAMNPLDA
+518 SEVKALNPLES

-535 VKAGNLGMSRVVQKV
+535 VKVENLGMSRIVKKI

-556 GLQVGDEVAM
+556 GLKVGDEVSM
-566 QDLVAAREAAVDG
+566 QDLVAARDAAVDG
-579 VMKLPVT
+579 IMKLPVS
-586 RGGSRVV
+586 RGGTRVV
-593 LEVPVKTETVSRPHQ
+593 LDVPVKTETVSRPHH
-608 LSVAN
+608 LKVVDELRWN
-613 DALWTAFSTR
+613 AFTGR

>member
-1 MKQPILFVLLGLLAS
+1 MIRSFFFAALAL
-16 ASATAQSVYLV
+16 AATAKAQSVYRV
-27 DIKADGAT
+27 DLTADGAT
-35 VEHHGFAAPDANLA
+35 VAHTGFAAPDANPA
-49 DGFAATY
+49 DGFSATY

-66 ATLDYGRFVT
+66 ATLDYGRYVT
-76 DFTAIDA
+76 DFTATDA
-83 EGKALKVKKKGNN
+83 QGKALKVKKMGNN
-96 SWEVRGSAAPVTV
+96 SWKVSGTSAPVAV
-109 RYTVASIMELKVKKD
+109 RYSVASIMELEVKKN
-124 KIFEPASTYHDDQKG
+124 KIFEPASTFHDDQKG

-152 GQERGA
+152 GQERGS
-158 VTVDLGTPEGW
+158 VRVDLGTPAGW
-169 FAATSLE
+169 FAATSLDGE
-176 GKAGNG
+176 AGNG
-182 RTKLVAS
+182 RTLLRAD

-237 ADMSAVARF
+237 ADMAAVARF

-268 DVLFSGK
+268 DILFSGK
-275 PSVGGIIKVVRSLSN
+275 PSLGGIIKVAKSLGS

-305 LGDFGSGERMP
+305 LGDFGTGERMP
-316 EDLRVE
+316 KELRVE

-348 DFDYANPTMSQH
+348 DFDYANPSMSQH

-378 GGRLTQQEYLDAMR
+378 GGRLSEKEYLDAMR
-392 GKISQ
+392 GKIVQ

-420 ADAYM
+420 KDAYL

-434 AWLIDAQIRSA
+434 AWLIDARIRGA
-445 HQGQRSLIDVIMAL
+445 HEGQKSLIDVIMAL
-459 HTQYGPER
+459 HTQYGPSR

-491 TKHVEGREALPYA
+491 ARHVEGREPLPYA
-504 EALKLVGLEYQAKG
+504 EALKLVGLDYAAEG
-518 SEVKAMNPLDA
+518 SEVKTLNPVEA

-535 VKAGNLGMSRVVQKV
+535 VSVENMGMTCVVKKV

-556 GLQVGDEVAM
+556 GLKVGDEVSM
-566 QDLVAAREAAVDG
+566 TELVAARNEAVDG

-586 RGGSRVV
+586 RGSERVV
-593 LEVPVKTETVSRPHQ
+593 LDVPVKTETVARPHH
-608 LSVAN
+608 LKVAN
-613 DALWTAFSTR
+613 DALWKGFSTR

>member
-1 MKQPILFVLLGLLAS
+1 MIRSFFFAALAL
-16 ASATAQSVYLV
+16 AATAKAQSVYRIDLT
-27 DIKADGAT
+27 ADGAT
-35 VEHHGFAAPDANLA
+35 VAHTGFAAPDANPA
-49 DGFAATY
+49 DGFSATY

-66 ATLDYGRFVT
+66 ATLDYGRYVT
-76 DFTAIDA
+76 DFTATDA
-83 EGKALKVKKKGNN
+83 QGKALKVKKMGNN
-96 SWEVRGSAAPVTV
+96 SWKVSGTSAPVAV
-109 RYTVASIMELKVKKD
+109 RYSVASIIELEVKKN
-124 KIFEPASTYHDDQKG
+124 KIFEPASTFHDDQKG

-152 GQERGA
+152 GQERGS
-158 VTVDLGTPEGW
+158 VRVDLGTPAGW
-169 FAATSLE
+169 FAATSLDGE
-176 GKAGNG
+176 AGNG
-182 RTKLVAS
+182 RTLLRAD

-237 ADMSAVARF
+237 ADMAAVARF

-268 DVLFSGK
+268 DILFSGK
-275 PSVGGIIKVVRSLSN
+275 PSLGGIIKVAKSLGS

-305 LGDFGSGERMP
+305 LGDFGTGERMP
-316 EDLRVE
+316 KELRVE

-348 DFDYANPTMSQH
+348 DFDYANPSMSQH

-378 GGRLTQQEYLDAMR
+378 GGRLSEKEYLDAMR
-392 GKISQ
+392 GKIVQ

-420 ADAYM
+420 KDAYL

-434 AWLIDAQIRSA
+434 AWLIDARIRGA
-445 HQGQRSLIDVIMAL
+445 HEGQKSLIDVIMAL
-459 HTQYGPER
+459 HTQYGPSR

-491 TKHVEGREALPYA
+491 ARHVEGREPLPYA
-504 EALKLVGLEYQAKG
+504 EALKLVGLDYAAEG
-518 SEVKAMNPLDA
+518 SEVKTLNPVEA

-535 VKAGNLGMSRVVQKV
+535 VSVENMGMTRVVKKV

-556 GLQVGDEVAM
+556 GLKVGDEVSM
-566 QDLVAAREAAVDG
+566 TELVAARNEAVDG

-586 RGGSRVV
+586 RGSERVV
-593 LEVPVKTETVSRPHQ
+593 LDVPVKTETVARPHH
-608 LSVAN
+608 LKVAN
-613 DALWTAFSTR
+613 DALWKGFSTR

>member
-1 MKQPILFVLLGLLAS
+1 MKQILSLTALALVGS
-16 ASATAQSVYLV
+16 AFAQSVYRVEL
-27 DIKADGAT
+27 KADGAT
-35 VEHHGFAAPDANLA
+35 VEHREFPAPDANLA

-56 HLPKTVPGTY
+56 HLPKTIPGTY

-76 DFTAIDA
+76 DFSAIDGD
-83 EGKALKVKKKGNN
+83 GKALKVKKLGNN
-96 SWEVRGSAAPVTV
+96 SWTVSGSAAPVAV
-109 RYTVASIMELKVKKD
+109 RYTVASIMEVKTKKN
-124 KIFEPASTYHDDQKG
+124 KIFEPASTFHDDQKG
-139 SVLNGGGVYGFWT
+139 SVLIGGGVYGFWT
-152 GQERGA
+152 GQERGP
-158 VTVDLGTPEGW
+158 VTVDLGTPDGW

-176 GKAGNG
+176 GSAANG
-182 RTKLVAS
+182 RTMLRAE

-237 ADMSAVARF
+237 ADMAAVARF
-246 LPQLPVDRYTFL
+246 LPKLPVDRYTFL

-268 DVLFSGK
+268 DILFSGK
-275 PSVGGIIKVVRSLSN
+275 PSIGGIIKVARSLGS

-297 HNTSSVYY
+297 HNTSSLYY

-316 EDLRVE
+316 AELRVE

-330 HEFMHIITPLG
+330 HEFMHVITPLG

-348 DFDYANPTMSQH
+348 DFDYINPTMSQH

-397 GEKFPNSKFS
+397 GEKFPNDKFS
-407 FTEMSRNVLDKPY
+407 FTEMSRNVLDNPY
-420 ADAYM
+420 KDAYM

-434 AWLIDAQIRSA
+434 AWLIDAQIRGA
-445 HQGQRSLIDVIMAL
+445 HQNQRSLIDVIMAL
-459 HTQYGPER
+459 HRQYGPDR
-467 PFDEA
+467 PFEEA
-472 GFFDAFCEVAETPG
+472 RFFDAFCEVAKTPG

-491 TKHVEGREALPYA
+491 AKHVEGREPLPYA
-504 EALKLVGLEYQAKG
+504 EALKLVGLEYSAQG
-518 SEVKAMNPLDA
+518 SEIKAINPLDA

-535 VKAGNLGMSRVVQKV
+535 VKVTNLGMTRVVKKV
-550 GPNEWA
+550 GPEEWA
-556 GLQVGDEVAM
+556 GLQLGDEVAM
-566 QDLVAAREAAVDG
+566 QDLVAARDAASESI
-579 VMKLPVT
+579 MKLPVT
-586 RGGSRVV
+586 RGGTRVV
-593 LEVPVKTETVSRPHQ
+593 LEVPVKTVTVARAHY

-613 DALWTAFSTR
+613 EALWTAFSTR

>member
-1 MKQPILFVLLGLLAS
+1 MKSTVLYAALAA
-16 ASATAQSVYLV
+16 ASLSVSAQSVYRV
-27 DIKADGAT
+27 EINADGAT
-35 VEHHGFAAPDANLA
+35 VEHRGFAAPDANMA
-49 DGFAATY
+49 DGFKATY

-76 DFTAIDA
+76 DFAAVDA
-83 EGKALKVKKKGNN
+83 QSKALKVKKKGNN
-96 SWEVRGSAAPVTV
+96 SWEVSGSAAPVTV
-109 RYTVASIMELKVKKD
+109 RYSVASIMELKVKKD
-124 KIFEPASTYHDDQKG
+124 KIFEPASTFHDDQKG

-152 GQERGA
+152 GQERGPI
-158 VTVDLGTPEGW
+158 TVDLATPQGW

-176 GKAGNG
+176 GEVIGD
-182 RTKLVAS
+182 RTKLVAP
-189 SYHALLDNPVLLT
+189 SYHALLDNPVLLA

-215 VTIAVLDL
+215 VTVAVLDL
-223 NGTPRAADFKRELE
+223 NGTARAAEFKRELE
-237 ADMSAVARF
+237 ADMAAVARF

-275 PSVGGIIKVVRSLSN
+275 PSVGGIIKVVRALSQ

-305 LGDFGSGERMP
+305 LGDFGTGERMP
-316 EDLRVE
+316 AELRVE

-348 DFDYANPTMSQH
+348 DFDYANPSMSQH

-378 GGRLTQQEYLDAMR
+378 GGRLTEKEYLDAMR

-397 GEKFPNSKFS
+397 GEKFPNRKFS
-407 FTEMSRNVLDKPY
+407 FTEMSRNVLEKPY
-420 ADAYM
+420 ADAYL

-434 AWLIDAQIRSA
+434 AWLIDAQIRGA
-445 HQGQRSLIDVIMAL
+445 HHGERSLIDVIMAL
-459 HTQYGPER
+459 HAQYGPER

-472 GFFDAFCEVAETPG
+472 GFFDAFCEVAEVPG
-486 LREFF
+486 LRTFF
-491 TKHVEGREALPYA
+491 AKHVEGREPLPYTD
-504 EALKLVGLEYQAKG
+504 ALKLVGLEYQAKG
-518 SEVKAMNPLDA
+518 SEVKALNPLES

-535 VKAGNLGMSRVVQKV
+535 VKVENLGMSRIVKKV

-556 GLQVGDEVAM
+556 GLKVGDEVSM
-566 QDLVAAREAAVDG
+566 QDLVAARDAAVDG
-579 VMKLPVT
+579 IMKLPVT
-586 RGGSRVV
+586 RGGTRVV
-593 LEVPVKTETVSRPHQ
+593 LDVPVKTETVSRPHH
-608 LSVAN
+608 LKVVDELRWNAF
-613 DALWTAFSTR
+613 TAR

>member
-1 MKQPILFVLLGLLAS
+1 MKQILSLTALALVGS
-16 ASATAQSVYLV
+16 AFAQSVYRVEL
-27 DIKADGAT
+27 KADGAT
-35 VEHHGFAAPDANLA
+35 VEHREFPAPDANLA

-56 HLPKTVPGTY
+56 HLPKTIPGTY

-76 DFTAIDA
+76 DFSAIDGD
-83 EGKALKVKKKGNN
+83 GKALKVKKLGNN
-96 SWEVRGSAAPVTV
+96 SWTVSGSAAPVAV
-109 RYTVASIMELKVKKD
+109 RYTVASIMEVKTKKN
-124 KIFEPASTYHDDQKG
+124 KIFEPASTFHDDQKG

-152 GQERGA
+152 GQERGP
-158 VTVDLGTPEGW
+158 VTVDLGTPDGW

-176 GKAGNG
+176 GSAANG
-182 RTKLVAS
+182 RTMLRAE

-237 ADMSAVARF
+237 ADMAAVARF
-246 LPQLPVDRYTFL
+246 LPKLPVDRYTFL

-268 DVLFSGK
+268 DILFSGK
-275 PSVGGIIKVVRSLSN
+275 PSIGGIIKVARSLGS

-297 HNTSSVYY
+297 HNTSSLYY

-316 EDLRVE
+316 AELRVE

-330 HEFMHIITPLG
+330 HEFMHVITPLG

-348 DFDYANPTMSQH
+348 DFDYINPTMSQH

-397 GEKFPNSKFS
+397 GEKFPNDKFS
-407 FTEMSRNVLDKPY
+407 FTEMSRNVLDNPY
-420 ADAYM
+420 KDAYM

-434 AWLIDAQIRSA
+434 AWLIDAQIRGA
-445 HQGQRSLIDVIMAL
+445 HQNQRSLIDVIMAL
-459 HTQYGPER
+459 HRQYGPDR
-467 PFDEA
+467 PFEEA
-472 GFFDAFCEVAETPG
+472 RFFDAFCEVAKTPG

-491 TKHVEGREALPYA
+491 AKHVEGREPLPYA
-504 EALKLVGLEYQAKG
+504 EALKLVGLEYSAQG
-518 SEVKAMNPLDA
+518 SEIKAINPLDA

-535 VKAGNLGMSRVVQKV
+535 VKVTNLGMTRVVKKV
-550 GPNEWA
+550 GPEEWA
-556 GLQVGDEVAM
+556 GLQLGDEVAM
-566 QDLVAAREAAVDG
+566 QDLVAARDAASESI
-579 VMKLPVT
+579 MKLPVT
-586 RGGSRVV
+586 RGGTRVV
-593 LEVPVKTETVSRPHQ
+593 LEVPVKTVTVARAHY

-613 DALWTAFSTR
+613 EALWTAFSTR

>member
-1 MKQPILFVLLGLLAS
+1 MIRSFFFAALAL
-16 ASATAQSVYLV
+16 AATAKAQSVYRV
-27 DIKADGAT
+27 DLTADGAT
-35 VEHHGFAAPDANLA
+35 VAHTGFAAPDANPA
-49 DGFAATY
+49 DGFSATY

-66 ATLDYGRFVT
+66 ATLDYGRYVT
-76 DFTAIDA
+76 DFTATDA
-83 EGKALKVKKKGNN
+83 QGKALKVKKMGNN
-96 SWEVRGSAAPVTV
+96 SWKVSGTSAPVAV
-109 RYTVASIMELKVKKD
+109 RYSVASIMELEVKKN
-124 KIFEPASTYHDDQKG
+124 KIFEPASTFHDDQKG

-152 GQERGA
+152 GQERGS
-158 VTVDLGTPEGW
+158 VRVDLGTPAGW
-169 FAATSLE
+169 FAATSLDVE
-176 GKAGNG
+176 AGNG
-182 RTKLVAS
+182 RTLLRAD

-237 ADMSAVARF
+237 ADMAAVARF

-268 DVLFSGK
+268 DILFSGK
-275 PSVGGIIKVVRSLSN
+275 PSLGGIIKVAKSLGS

-305 LGDFGSGERMP
+305 LGDFGTGERMP
-316 EDLRVE
+316 KELRVE

-348 DFDYANPTMSQH
+348 DFDYANPSMSQH

-378 GGRLTQQEYLDAMR
+378 GGRLSEKEYLDAMR
-392 GKISQ
+392 GKIVQ

-420 ADAYM
+420 KDAYL

-434 AWLIDAQIRSA
+434 AWLIDAQIRGA
-445 HQGQRSLIDVIMAL
+445 HEGQKSLIDVIMAL
-459 HTQYGPER
+459 HTQYGPSR

-491 TKHVEGREALPYA
+491 ARHVEGREPLPYA
-504 EALKLVGLEYQAKG
+504 EALKLVGLDYAAEG
-518 SEVKAMNPLDA
+518 SEVKTLNPVEA

-535 VKAGNLGMSRVVQKV
+535 VSVENMGMTRVVKKV

-556 GLQVGDEVAM
+556 GLKVGDEVSM
-566 QDLVAAREAAVDG
+566 TELVAARNEAVDG

-586 RGGSRVV
+586 RGSERVV
-593 LEVPVKTETVSRPHQ
+593 LDVPVKTETVARPHH
-608 LSVAN
+608 LKVAN
-613 DALWTAFSTR
+613 DALWKGFSTR

>member
-1 MKQPILFVLLGLLAS
+1 MNRSLFFAALALGIA
-16 ASATAQSVYLV
+16 AQAQSVYRVEL
-27 DIKADGAT
+27 KADGAT
-35 VEHHGFAAPDANLA
+35 VEHREFPAPDANLA

-56 HLPKTVPGTY
+56 NLPKTIPGTY
-66 ATLDYGRFVT
+66 ATLDYGRYVT
-76 DFTAIDA
+76 DFTAIDGD
-83 EGKALKVKKKGNN
+83 GKALKVKKLGNN
-96 SWEVRGSAAPVTV
+96 SWEVRGDAAPVTL
-109 RYTVASIMELKVKKD
+109 RYTVASIMEVKTKKN
-124 KIFEPASTYHDDQKG
+124 KIFEPASTFHDDQKG

-152 GQERGA
+152 GQERVA
-158 VTVDLGTPEGW
+158 ITVDLGTPAGW

-176 GKAGNG
+176 GSVANG
-182 RTKLVAS
+182 RTMLRAN

-223 NGTPRAADFKRELE
+223 NGTSRAADFKRELE
-237 ADMSAVARF
+237 ADMAAVARF
-246 LPQLPVDRYTFL
+246 LPKLPVDRYTFL

-275 PSVGGIIKVVRSLSN
+275 PSIGGIIKVARSLGS

-316 EDLRVE
+316 AELRVE

-330 HEFMHIITPLG
+330 HEFMHVITPLG

-348 DFDYANPTMSQH
+348 DFDYINPTMSQH

-397 GEKFPNSKFS
+397 GEKFPNDKFS

-420 ADAYM
+420 KDAYM

-434 AWLIDAQIRSA
+434 AWLIDAQIRGA
-445 HQGQRSLIDVIMAL
+445 HQNQRSLIDVIMAL
-459 HTQYGPER
+459 HRQYGPDR

-491 TKHVEGREALPYA
+491 AKHVEGREPLPYA
-504 EALKLVGLEYQAKG
+504 EALMLVGLEYSAQG
-518 SEVKAMNPLDA
+518 SEIKATNPLDA
-529 GKNDLK
+529 DKNDLK
-535 VKAGNLGMSRVVQKV
+535 VKISNLGMTRVVKKV
-550 GPNEWA
+550 GPEEWA

-566 QDLVAAREAAVDG
+566 QDLVAARDAASESI
-579 VMKLPVT
+579 MKLPVT
-586 RGGSRVV
+586 RGGNRVV
-593 LEVPVKTETVSRPHQ
+593 LEVPVKTETVARPHQ
-608 LSVAN
+608 LTVAN
-613 DALWTAFSTR
+613 DALWGAFTAR

>member
-1 MKQPILFVLLGLLAS
+1 MKQAKLLALFGLFTGTV
-16 ASATAQSVYLV
+16 ANAQSVYQV
-27 DIKADGAT
+27 DLKADGAT
-35 VEHHGFAAPDANLA
+35 VEHRGFAAPDANLA

-76 DFTAIDA
+76 DFTAVDA
-83 EGKALKVKKKGNN
+83 QGNALKVKKMGNN
-96 SWEVRGSAAPVTV
+96 SWSVKGNAAPVAV

-124 KIFEPASTYHDDQKG
+124 KIFEPASTFHDDQKG

-152 GQERGA
+152 GQERGP
-158 VTVDLGTPEGW
+158 VTVDLGTPQGW

-176 GKAGNG
+176 GEVLGD
-182 RTKLVAS
+182 RTKLVAQ
-189 SYHALLDNPVLLT
+189 SYHELLDNPVLLT

-215 VTIAVLDL
+215 VTVAVLDL
-223 NGTPRAADFKRELE
+223 NGTARAAEFKRELE
-237 ADMSAVARF
+237 ADMAAVARF

-268 DVLFSGK
+268 DILFSGK
-275 PSVGGIIKVVRSLSN
+275 PSVGGILKVVRALSQ

-316 EDLRVE
+316 DELRVE

-348 DFDYANPTMSQH
+348 DFDYANPSMSQH

-378 GGRLTQQEYLDAMR
+378 GGRLTEKEYLDAMR
-392 GKISQ
+392 GKLIQ
-397 GEKFPNSKFS
+397 GEKFPNRKFS

-420 ADAYM
+420 KDAYL

-434 AWLIDAQIRSA
+434 AWLIDAQIRGA
-445 HQGQRSLIDVIMAL
+445 HDGQRSLIDVIMAL
-459 HTQYGPER
+459 HAQYGPDR

-486 LREFF
+486 LRAFF
-491 TKHVEGREALPYA
+491 AQHVEGREPLPYA
-504 EALKLVGLEYQAKG
+504 DALKLVGLEYRAQG
-518 SEVKAMNPLDA
+518 SEVKALNPLEA

-535 VKAGNLGMSRVVQKV
+535 VKASNLGMNRVVKKV

-556 GLQVGDEVAM
+556 GLKAGDEVAM
-566 QDLVAAREAAVDG
+566 KDLVAARASAVDG

-586 RGGSRVV
+586 RGGTQVV
-593 LEVPVKTETVSRPHQ
+593 LDVPVKTETVTRPHQ
-608 LSVAN
+608 LSVVDQLRWN
-613 DALWTAFSTR
+613 AFTTR

>member
-1 MKQPILFVLLGLLAS
+1 MNRSLFFAALSLGIA
-16 ASATAQSVYLV
+16 AQAQSVYRVEL
-27 DIKADGAT
+27 KADGAT
-35 VEHHGFAAPDANLA
+35 VEHREFPAPDANLA

-56 HLPKTVPGTY
+56 NLPKTIPGTY

-76 DFTAIDA
+76 DFAAIDGD
-83 EGKALKVKKKGNN
+83 GKALKVKKLGNN
-96 SWEVRGSAAPVTV
+96 SWTVSGSAAPVAV
-109 RYTVASIMELKVKKD
+109 RYTVASIMEVKTKKN
-124 KIFEPASTYHDDQKG
+124 KIFEPASTFHDDQKG

-152 GQERGA
+152 GQERGP
-158 VTVDLGTPEGW
+158 VTVDLGTPDGW

-176 GKAGNG
+176 GSVANG
-182 RTKLVAS
+182 RTMLRAN

-223 NGTPRAADFKRELE
+223 NGTSRAADFKRELE
-237 ADMSAVARF
+237 ADMAAVARF
-246 LPQLPVDRYTFL
+246 LHQLPVNRYTFL

-275 PSVGGIIKVVRSLSN
+275 PSIGGIIKVARSLGS

-316 EDLRVE
+316 AELRVE

-330 HEFMHIITPLG
+330 HEFMHVITPLG

-348 DFDYANPTMSQH
+348 DFDYINPTMSQH

-378 GGRLTQQEYLDAMR
+378 GGRLTEKEYLDAMR
-392 GKISQ
+392 SKIAQ
-397 GEKFPNSKFS
+397 GERFPNSKFS

-434 AWLIDAQIRSA
+434 AWLIDAQIRGA
-445 HQGQRSLIDVIMAL
+445 HEGRRSLIDIIMAL
-459 HTQYGPER
+459 HRQYGPDR
-467 PFDEA
+467 PFEEA

-491 TKHVEGREALPYA
+491 AKHVEGREPLPYS
-504 EALKLVGLEYQAKG
+504 EALKLVGLEYSAQG
-518 SEVKAMNPLDA
+518 SEIMAINPLDA

-535 VKAGNLGMSRVVQKV
+535 VKVTNLGMTRLVKKV
-550 GPNEWA
+550 GPEEWA
-556 GLQVGDEVAM
+556 GLQVGDEVAI
-566 QDLVAAREAAVDG
+566 QDLVAARDAASESI
-579 VMKLPVT
+579 MKLPIT
-586 RGGSRVV
+586 RGGNRVV
-593 LEVPVKTETVSRPHQ
+593 LEVPVKTVTVARAHQ

-613 DALWTAFSTR
+613 DALWGAFTAR

>member
-1 MKQPILFVLLGLLAS
+1 MKSTVLYAALAV
-16 ASATAQSVYLV
+16 ASLSVSAQSVYRV
-27 DIKADGAT
+27 EINADGAT
-35 VEHHGFAAPDANLA
+35 VEHRGFAAPDANAA
-49 DGFAATY
+49 DGFTATY

-76 DFTAIDA
+76 DFAAVDTQ
-83 EGKALKVKKKGNN
+83 GKALKVKKKGNN
-96 SWEVRGSAAPVTV
+96 SWEVSGSAAPVAV
-109 RYTVASIMELKVKKD
+109 RYSVASIMELKVKKD
-124 KIFEPASTYHDDQKG
+124 KIFEPASTFHDDQKG
-139 SVLNGGGVYGFWT
+139 SVLNGGGVYGFWA
-152 GQERGA
+152 GQERGPI
-158 VTVDLGTPEGW
+158 TVDLATPQGW

-176 GKAGNG
+176 GEVIGD
-182 RTKLVAS
+182 RTKLVAP
-189 SYHALLDNPVLLT
+189 SYHALLDNPVLLA

-215 VTIAVLDL
+215 VTVAVLDL
-223 NGTPRAADFKRELE
+223 NGTARAAEFKRELE
-237 ADMSAVARF
+237 ADMAAVARF

-275 PSVGGIIKVVRSLSN
+275 PSVGGIIKVVRALSQ

-305 LGDFGSGERMP
+305 LGDFGTGERMP
-316 EDLRVE
+316 AELRVE

-348 DFDYANPTMSQH
+348 DFDYANPSMSQH

-378 GGRLTQQEYLDAMR
+378 GGRLTEKEYLDAMR

-397 GEKFPNSKFS
+397 GEKFPNHKFS
-407 FTEMSRNVLDKPY
+407 FTEMSRNVLEKPY
-420 ADAYM
+420 ADAYL

-434 AWLIDAQIRSA
+434 AWLIDAQIRGA
-445 HQGQRSLIDVIMAL
+445 HHGERSLIDVIMAL
-459 HTQYGPER
+459 HAQYGPER
-467 PFDEA
+467 PFDEG
-472 GFFDAFCEVAETPG
+472 GFFDAFCEVAEVPG
-486 LREFF
+486 LRAFF
-491 TKHVEGREALPYA
+491 AKHVEGREPLPYTD
-504 EALKLVGLEYQAKG
+504 ALKLVGLEYQSKG
-518 SEVKAMNPLDA
+518 SEVKALNPLES

-535 VKAGNLGMSRVVQKV
+535 VKVENLGMSRIVKKV

-556 GLQVGDEVAM
+556 GLKVGDEVSM
-566 QDLVAAREAAVDG
+566 QDLVAARDAAVDG
-579 VMKLPVT
+579 IMKLPVT
-586 RGGSRVV
+586 RGGTRVV
-593 LEVPVKTETVSRPHQ
+593 LDVPVKTETVSRPHH
-608 LSVAN
+608 LKVVDELRWNAF
-613 DALWTAFSTR
+613 TAR

>member
-1 MKQPILFVLLGLLAS
+1 MNRSLFFAALALGIA
-16 ASATAQSVYLV
+16 AQAQSVYRVEL
-27 DIKADGAT
+27 KADGAT
-35 VEHHGFAAPDANLA
+35 VEHREFPAPDANLA

-56 HLPKTVPGTY
+56 HLPKTIPGTY
-66 ATLDYGRFVT
+66 ATLDYGRYVT
-76 DFTAIDA
+76 DFTAIDGD
-83 EGKALKVKKKGNN
+83 GKALKVKKLGNN
-96 SWEVRGSAAPVTV
+96 SWTVSGSAAPVAV
-109 RYTVASIMELKVKKD
+109 RYTVASIMEVKTKKN
-124 KIFEPASTYHDDQKG
+124 KIFEPASTFHDDQKG

-152 GQERGA
+152 GQERGS
-158 VTVDLGTPEGW
+158 VTVDLGTPDGW

-176 GKAGNG
+176 GSAANG
-182 RTKLVAS
+182 RTMLRAE

-223 NGTPRAADFKRELE
+223 NGTSRAADFKRELE
-237 ADMSAVARF
+237 ADMAAVARF
-246 LPQLPVDRYTFL
+246 LPKLPVDRYTFL

-268 DVLFSGK
+268 DILFSGK
-275 PSVGGIIKVVRSLSN
+275 PSIGGIIKVARSLGS

-297 HNTSSVYY
+297 HNTSSLYY

-316 EDLRVE
+316 AELRVE

-330 HEFMHIITPLG
+330 HEFMHVITPLG

-348 DFDYANPTMSQH
+348 DFDYINPTMSQH

-397 GEKFPNSKFS
+397 GEKFPNDKFS
-407 FTEMSRNVLDKPY
+407 FTEMSRNVLDNPY
-420 ADAYM
+420 KDAYM

-434 AWLIDAQIRSA
+434 AWLIDAQIRGA
-445 HQGQRSLIDVIMAL
+445 HQNQRSLIDVIMAL
-459 HTQYGPER
+459 HRQYGPDR
-467 PFDEA
+467 PFEEA
-472 GFFDAFCEVAETPG
+472 RFFDAFCEVAKTPG

-491 TKHVEGREALPYA
+491 AKHVEGREPLPYS
-504 EALKLVGLEYQAKG
+504 EALKLVGLEYSAQG
-518 SEVKAMNPLDA
+518 SEIMAINPLDA

-535 VKAGNLGMSRVVQKV
+535 VKVTNLGMTRVVKKV
-550 GPNEWA
+550 GPEEWA
-556 GLQVGDEVAM
+556 GLQLGDEVAM
-566 QDLVAAREAAVDG
+566 QDLVAARDAASESI
-579 VMKLPVT
+579 MKLPVT
-586 RGGSRVV
+586 RGGTRVV
-593 LEVPVKTETVSRPHQ
+593 LEVPVKTVTVARAHY

-613 DALWTAFSTR
+613 EALWTAFSTR

>member
-1 MKQPILFVLLGLLAS
+1 MNRSLFFAALALGIA
-16 ASATAQSVYLV
+16 AQAQSVYRVEL
-27 DIKADGAT
+27 KADGAT
-35 VEHHGFAAPDANLA
+35 VEHREFPAPDANLA

-56 HLPKTVPGTY
+56 HLPKTIPGTY

-76 DFTAIDA
+76 DFAAIDGD
-83 EGKALKVKKKGNN
+83 GKALKVKKLGNN
-96 SWEVRGSAAPVTV
+96 SWEVRGDAAPVTL

-124 KIFEPASTYHDDQKG
+124 KIFEPASTFHDDQKG

-158 VTVDLGTPEGW
+158 ITVDLGTPAGW

-176 GKAGNG
+176 GSVANG
-182 RTKLVAS
+182 RTKLRAN

-223 NGTPRAADFKRELE
+223 NGTSRAADFKRELE
-237 ADMSAVARF
+237 ADMAAVARF
-246 LPQLPVDRYTFL
+246 LPKLPVDRYTFL

-275 PSVGGIIKVVRSLSN
+275 PSIGGIIKVARSLGS

-316 EDLRVE
+316 AELRVE

-330 HEFMHIITPLG
+330 HEFMHVITPLG

-348 DFDYANPTMSQH
+348 DFDYINPTMSQH

-392 GKISQ
+392 GKIAQ
-397 GEKFPNSKFS
+397 GEKFPNDKFS
-407 FTEMSRNVLDKPY
+407 FTEMSRNVLDKPHK
-420 ADAYM
+420 DAYM

-434 AWLIDAQIRSA
+434 AWLIDAQIRGA
-445 HQGQRSLIDVIMAL
+445 HQNQRSLIDVIMAL
-459 HTQYGPER
+459 HRRYGPDR
-467 PFDEA
+467 PFEEA
-472 GFFDAFCEVAETPG
+472 GFFDAFCEVAKTPG

-491 TKHVEGREALPYA
+491 AKHVEGREPLPYID
-504 EALKLVGLEYQAKG
+504 ALKLVGLEYSAEG
-518 SEVKAMNPLDA
+518 SEIKATNPLDA
-529 GKNDLK
+529 DKNDLK
-535 VKAGNLGMSRVVQKV
+535 VKISNLGMTRVVKKV
-550 GPNEWA
+550 GPEEWA

-566 QDLVAAREAAVDG
+566 QDLVAARDAASESI
-579 VMKLPVT
+579 MKLPVT
-586 RGGSRVV
+586 RGGTRVV
-593 LEVPVKTETVSRPHQ
+593 LEVPVKTETVARAHQ

-613 DALWTAFSTR
+613 DALWGAFTAR

>member
-1 MKQPILFVLLGLLAS
+1 MKQATLLALFGLFS
-16 ASATAQSVYLV
+16 GSMANAQSVYQV
-27 DIKADGAT
+27 DLKADGAT
-35 VEHHGFAAPDANLA
+35 VEHRGFAAPDANLA
-49 DGFAATY
+49 DGFSATY

-76 DFTAIDA
+76 DFTAVDA
-83 EGKALKVKKKGNN
+83 QGNALKVKKMGNN
-96 SWEVRGSAAPVTV
+96 SWSVKGNAAPVAV

-124 KIFEPASTYHDDQKG
+124 KIFEPASTFHDDQKG

-152 GQERGA
+152 GQERGP
-158 VTVDLGTPEGW
+158 VTVDLGTPQGW

-176 GKAGNG
+176 GEVLGD
-182 RTKLVAS
+182 RTKLVAK

-215 VTIAVLDL
+215 VTVAVLDL
-223 NGTPRAADFKRELE
+223 NGTARAAEFKRELE
-237 ADMSAVARF
+237 ADMAAVARF

-275 PSVGGIIKVVRSLSN
+275 PSVGGILKVVRALSQ

-316 EDLRVE
+316 AELRVE
-322 KQLLDAAV
+322 EQLLGAAV

-348 DFDYANPTMSQH
+348 DFDYANPSMSQH

-378 GGRLTQQEYLDAMR
+378 GGRLTEKEYLDAMR
-392 GKISQ
+392 GKLIQ
-397 GEKFPNSKFS
+397 GEKFPNRKFS

-420 ADAYM
+420 KDAYL

-434 AWLIDAQIRSA
+434 AWLIDAQIRGA
-445 HQGQRSLIDVIMAL
+445 HDGQRSLIDVIMAL
-459 HTQYGPER
+459 HAQYGPDR
-467 PFDEA
+467 AFDED
-472 GFFDAFCEVAETPG
+472 GFFDAFCEVAEVPG
-486 LREFF
+486 LRAFF
-491 TKHVEGREALPYA
+491 ARHVEGREPLPYA
-504 EALKLVGLEYQAKG
+504 DALKLVGLEYGAEG
-518 SEVKAMNPLDA
+518 SEVKTLNPLEA

-535 VKAGNLGMSRVVQKV
+535 VRATNLGMTRIVQKV

-556 GLQVGDEVAM
+556 GLKAGDEVAM
-566 QDLVAAREAAVDG
+566 QDLVAARDAATDG

-586 RGGSRVV
+586 RGGTRVV
-593 LEVPVKTETVSRPHQ
+593 LEVPVKTETVTRAHQ
-608 LSVAN
+608 LTVVDQLRWNSF
-613 DALWTAFSTR
+613 TTR

>member
-1 MKQPILFVLLGLLAS
+1 MKSTVLFAALTVAS
-16 ASATAQSVYLV
+16 LSVSAQSVYRV
-27 DIKADGAT
+27 EIKADGAT
-35 VEHHGFAAPDANLA
+35 VEHRGFAAPDANVA
-49 DGFAATY
+49 DGFKATY

-76 DFTAIDA
+76 DFAAVDA
-83 EGKALKVKKKGNN
+83 QGKALKVKNKGNN
-96 SWEVRGSAAPVTV
+96 SWEVSGSAAPVTV
-109 RYTVASIMELKVKKD
+109 RYSVASIMELKVKKD
-124 KIFEPASTYHDDQKG
+124 KIFEPASTFHDDQKG

-152 GQERGA
+152 GQERGPI
-158 VTVDLGTPEGW
+158 TVDLATPQGW

-176 GKAGNG
+176 GEVIGD
-182 RTKLVAS
+182 RTKLVAP
-189 SYHALLDNPVLLT
+189 SYHALLDNPVLLA

-215 VTIAVLDL
+215 VTVAVLDL
-223 NGTPRAADFKRELE
+223 NGTARAAEFKRELE
-237 ADMSAVARF
+237 ADMAAVARF

-275 PSVGGIIKVVRSLSN
+275 PSVGGIIKVVRALSQ

-305 LGDFGSGERMP
+305 LGDFGTGERMP
-316 EDLRVE
+316 AELRVE

-348 DFDYANPTMSQH
+348 DFDYANPSMSQH

-378 GGRLTQQEYLDAMR
+378 GGRLTEKEYLDAMR
-392 GKISQ
+392 VKISQ
-397 GEKFPNSKFS
+397 GEKFPNHKFS
-407 FTEMSRNVLDKPY
+407 FTEMSRNVLEKPY
-420 ADAYM
+420 ADAYL

-434 AWLIDAQIRSA
+434 AWLIDAQIRGA
-445 HQGQRSLIDVIMAL
+445 HHGERSLIDVIMAL
-459 HTQYGPER
+459 HAQYGPER

-472 GFFDAFCEVAETPG
+472 GFFDAFCEVAEVPG
-486 LREFF
+486 LRAFF
-491 TKHVEGREALPYA
+491 AKHVEGREPLPYTD
-504 EALKLVGLEYQAKG
+504 ALKLVGLEYQAKG
-518 SEVKAMNPLDA
+518 SEVKALNPLES

-535 VKAGNLGMSRVVQKV
+535 VKVENLGMSRIVKKI

-556 GLQVGDEVAM
+556 GLKVGDEVSM
-566 QDLVAAREAAVDG
+566 QDLVAARDAAVDG
-579 VMKLPVT
+579 IMKLPVS
-586 RGGSRVV
+586 RGGTRVV
-593 LEVPVKTETVSRPHQ
+593 LDVPVKTETVSRPHH
-608 LSVAN
+608 LKVVDELRWN
-613 DALWTAFSTR
+613 AFTGR

>member
-1 MKQPILFVLLGLLAS
+1 MIRSFFFAALAL
-16 ASATAQSVYLV
+16 AATAKAQSVYRV
-27 DIKADGAT
+27 DLTADGAT
-35 VEHHGFAAPDANLA
+35 VAHTGFAAPDANPA
-49 DGFAATY
+49 DGFSATY

-66 ATLDYGRFVT
+66 ATLDYGRYVT
-76 DFTAIDA
+76 DFTATDA
-83 EGKALKVKKKGNN
+83 QGKALKVKKMGNN
-96 SWEVRGSAAPVTV
+96 SWKVSGTSAPVAV
-109 RYTVASIMELKVKKD
+109 RYSVASIMELEVKKN
-124 KIFEPASTYHDDQKG
+124 KIFEPASTFHDDQKG

-152 GQERGA
+152 GQERGS
-158 VTVDLGTPEGW
+158 VTVDLGTPKGW

-176 GKAGNG
+176 GEAGNG
-182 RTKLVAS
+182 RTLLRAD

-237 ADMSAVARF
+237 ADMAAVARF

-268 DVLFSGK
+268 DILFSGK
-275 PSVGGIIKVVRSLSN
+275 PSLGGIIKVAKSLGS

-305 LGDFGSGERMP
+305 LGDFGTGERMP
-316 EDLRVE
+316 KELRVE

-348 DFDYANPTMSQH
+348 DFDYANPSMSQH

-378 GGRLTQQEYLDAMR
+378 GGRLSEKEYLDAMR
-392 GKISQ
+392 GKIVQ

-420 ADAYM
+420 KDAYL

-434 AWLIDAQIRSA
+434 AWLIDAQIRGA
-445 HQGQRSLIDVIMAL
+445 HEGQKSLIDVIMAL
-459 HTQYGPER
+459 HTQYGPSR

-491 TKHVEGREALPYA
+491 ARHVEGREPLPYA
-504 EALKLVGLEYQAKG
+504 EALKLVGLDYAAEG
-518 SEVKAMNPLDA
+518 SEVKTLNPVEA

-535 VKAGNLGMSRVVQKV
+535 VSVENMGMTRVVKKV

-556 GLQVGDEVAM
+556 GLKVGDEVSM
-566 QDLVAAREAAVDG
+566 TELVAARNEAVDG

-586 RGGSRVV
+586 RGSERVV
-593 LEVPVKTETVSRPHQ
+593 LDVPVKTETVARPHH
-608 LSVAN
+608 LKVAN
-613 DALWTAFSTR
+613 DALWKGFSTR

>member
-1 MKQPILFVLLGLLAS
+1 MIRSLLFATLALGTA
-16 ASATAQSVYLV
+16 AQAQSLYRVQLQ
-27 DIKADGAT
+27 ADGAT
-35 VEHHGFAAPDANLA
+35 VEHVGFAAPDANLT

-76 DFTAIDA
+76 DFTAVDA
-83 EGKALKVKKKGNN
+83 QGKALKVKKMGNN
-96 SWEVRGSAAPVTV
+96 SWKVSGSATPVAV

-124 KIFEPASTYHDDQKG
+124 KIFEPASTFHDDQKG

-152 GQERGA
+152 GQERGS
-158 VTVDLGTPEGW
+158 VTVDLGTPQGW

-176 GKAGNG
+176 GEAGNG
-182 RTKLVAS
+182 RTLLRAD

-223 NGTPRAADFKRELE
+223 NGTPRAAEFKRELE
-237 ADMSAVARF
+237 ADMAAVARF

-268 DVLFSGK
+268 DILFSGK
-275 PSVGGIIKVVRSLSN
+275 PSIGGIIKVAKSLGS

-316 EDLRVE
+316 DDLRVE

-348 DFDYANPTMSQH
+348 DFDYANPSMSQH

-378 GGRLTQQEYLDAMR
+378 GGRLSEKEYLDAMR
-392 GKISQ
+392 GKIAQ
-397 GEKFPNSKFS
+397 GEKFPNGKFS

-434 AWLIDAQIRSA
+434 AWLIDAQIRGA
-445 HQGQRSLIDVIMAL
+445 HEGRRSLIDVIMAL
-459 HTQYGPER
+459 HAQYGPTR

-472 GFFDAFCEVAETPG
+472 GFFDSFCEVAETPG

-491 TKHVEGREALPYA
+491 AKHVEGREPLPYS
-504 EALKLVGLEYQAKG
+504 EALKLVGLEYSAKG
-518 SEVKAMNPLDA
+518 SEIKALNPLDA

-535 VKAGNLGMSRVVQKV
+535 VKASNLGMTRVVKKV

-556 GLQVGDEVAM
+556 GLQVGDEVSM
-566 QDLVAAREAAVDG
+566 MDLVTARDEAQNG

-586 RGGSRVV
+586 RGGATVV
-593 LEVPVKTETVSRPHQ
+593 LDVPVKTETVTRPHD
-608 LSVAN
+608 LKVAH
-613 DALWTAFSTR
+613 DALWKGFSTR